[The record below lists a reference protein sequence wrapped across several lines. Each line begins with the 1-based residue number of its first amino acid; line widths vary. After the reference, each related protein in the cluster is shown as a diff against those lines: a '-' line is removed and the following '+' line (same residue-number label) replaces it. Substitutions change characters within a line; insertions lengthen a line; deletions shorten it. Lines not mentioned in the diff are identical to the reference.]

1 MLVASV
7 TFLISLYINNS
18 IILFRTIAPTEKNI
32 TSGIILNFNFT
43 PKENLSVL
51 SPYGKHWLYPR
62 KACSCEFG
70 MKSKLLESYF
80 KKKDKVS
87 VKKRRSLE
95 YAHYKKRNEL
105 PLKQIIIAEANSPLS
120 YPSQGVEVKPLYS
133 IVIPG
138 LGVHELQREIITVT
152 LKASKGVFNTIVD
165 VPEDS
170 VHGSGEKEMTITSPS
185 LDIVNA
191 ILKHVTYTSTVYHI
205 NSADLV
211 HFQFEKHLAI
221 FSIAIRQ
228 PTLPRLF
235 DPGPANSI
243 NSLVTI
249 ITKTFYR
256 YHKLQNLIN
265 SIRAFY
271 PEIQIIIADDNKYTE
286 KIEGQNIEQYFMPF
300 AKGWFA
306 GRNLAASQV
315 TTKYLLWVDDDFF
328 FTKKTK
334 IEKLVDVLENTT
346 LDLVGA
352 SVNGRRFLHKLW
364 YEQGDDDGD
373 CLFLQPG
380 TYQALDGF
388 PNCEIT
394 SCVVNFF
401 MARTEK
407 VWSVGFDPR
416 LSRIAH
422 PEFFIDG
429 LGQLSVGSCSD
440 VVIGHQSKGEPSNQ
454 TLAGLEKTYKT
465 FRRKSQTI
473 FKKSLYYFKNH
484 LKCIVGRNR

>member
-1 MLVASV
+1 AL
-7 TFLISLYINNS
+7 
-18 IILFRTIAPTEKNI
+18 LFD
-32 TSGIILNFNFT
+32 
-43 PKENLSVL
+43 
-51 SPYGKHWLYPR
+51 H
-62 KACSCEFG
+62 
-70 MKSKLLESYF
+70 
-80 KKKDKVS
+80 
-87 VKKRRSLE
+87 
-95 YAHYKKRNEL
+95 L

-138 LGVHELQREIITVT
+138 YKLSTFPGQVT

-205 NSADLV
+205 NSADLGRNT
-211 HFQFEKHLAI
+211 HI
-221 FSIAIRQ
+221 
-228 PTLPRLF
+228 LF
-235 DPGPANSI
+235 ISFHTASFMLGTPNSI